1 MSDRETE
8 CTCDELAH
16 PCEIHDTS
24 GSPDV
29 VRGAKGGPEWR
40 DNVDPKLIVMNTEGH
55 KKPRGMDLAMRVG
68 HLKLQRWLKALSEG
82 GCLACPDESSGSVG
96 CLTCPGNRQD
106 CECYEHAGDGPDDD
120 QLRELLEMWKIQAG
134 VNTMLE
140 NQAKIKSMLDEQ
152 RKAFWG
158 VLPVTYIQG
167 VDGWTEERVEEDSE
181 EEPCTHEVTHMGRC
195 AGCSAQWN
203 GEDEGWIVEK
213 QSVLSTKMSDMEVK
227 LKSGGGFN
235 AKLML
240 VDDQGPSVGWITE
253 EEDYRLEKD
262 PVERLR
268 KKHALFAKVYGW
280 EFDKEGVGSGGE
292 CELQHSL
299 MESYMKARENMLSEK
314 ETRRESAMQAAMEE
328 DDWGQKLSDLPD
340 GRYYIKDPTD
350 PSAFTRPIDVSARE
364 VTYLGPKS
372 LKDGALPKLDPIAQA
387 QMAAYA
393 TVGGKA
399 FQEAG
404 LEKDEEEKGKKK
416 WNLSRGMRRL
426 LKKRVLRKKAS

>member
-1 MSDRETE
+1 MSDRELE

-16 PCEIHDTS
+16 PCDIHDTS
-24 GSPDV
+24 GPPET
-29 VRGAKGGPEWR
+29 VRGPEW
-40 DNVDPKLIVMNTEGH
+40 
-55 KKPRGMDLAMRVG
+55 KPSLALKVG
-68 HLKLQRWLKALSEG
+68 HLKLGRWLKALSEG
-82 GCLACPDESSGSVG
+82 RCLACPDESSGSVG

-106 CECYEHAGDGPDDD
+106 CECYEHQGEGPTDS
-120 QLRELLEMWKIQAG
+120 QLTELLEMWRVQAG

-167 VDGWTEERVEEDSE
+167 EGGWTEERIEEDSE
-181 EEPCTHEVTHMGRC
+181 ECTHEIVHMNRC

-203 GEDEGWIVEK
+203 GEDEGWIEEK
-213 QSVLSTKMSDMEVK
+213 QSVLSTKMSDMELE
-227 LKSGGGFN
+227 LKSGRGFN

-268 KKHALFAKVYGW
+268 KKHALFAKVYGY
-280 EFDKEGVGSGGE
+280 EFDRDEGE
-292 CELQHSL
+292 CAFGTSQHSL
-299 MESYMKARENMLSEK
+299 VESYMEARENMLEEK
-314 ETRRESAMQAAMEE
+314 AAKAAAETRRDSAMQAAMEE

-350 PSAFTRPIDVSARE
+350 PSAFTRPIDVSARG

-372 LKDGALPKLDPIAQA
+372 LKDGSLPKTDPIAQA

-404 LEKDEEEKGKKK
+404 LENKEGKKK
-416 WNLSRGMRRL
+416 WNLNRGMRRL